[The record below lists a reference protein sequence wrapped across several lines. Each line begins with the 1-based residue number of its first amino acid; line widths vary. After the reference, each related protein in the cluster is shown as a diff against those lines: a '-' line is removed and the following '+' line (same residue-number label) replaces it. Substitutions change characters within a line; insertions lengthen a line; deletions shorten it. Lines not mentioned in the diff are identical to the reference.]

1 MLPAELYHDVFLIF
15 VLLLAIFNLPSY
27 VISNDESVFTDNS
40 MKSVLLLTI
49 IILFIGLRPLSI
61 VFADMAQYKDML
73 DYYGGTYFRFNYE
86 AENFIYDNLM
96 IYLACNGFPYP
107 LYYLMIA
114 TLYFTCYYICL
125 KKIFKHD
132 SYIMFILFLSAF
144 MTFTSSVNGIKAGAA
159 TAIFMVAVA
168 NFENWKKWL
177 PLLLISYGFHHAMQ
191 LPIVAFICNKLYYK
205 TNVYFAFWIF
215 CLLCAAAHITVFQT
229 IFANYT
235 DEKGA
240 SYLSGTGQEWGGKS
254 GFRVD
259 FVLYSAMPV
268 IMGYY
273 AIIKEKIADFFYERI
288 LSIYMLSN
296 GVWMLCMYMNYNN
309 RLAALSW
316 GMYVVVLFYPI
327 FRCAWPGN
335 RNETFKKIAWAHI
348 GFTMAM
354 HFVYYAF
361 IHLNR

>member
-15 VLLLAIFNLPSY
+15 VLLLAIFSLPNY
-27 VISNDESVFTDNS
+27 AISDCDSLSTNFSPKGIF
-40 MKSVLLLTI
+40 LLITI
-49 IILFIGLRPLSI
+49 TLFIGLRPLSI
-61 VFADMAQYKDML
+61 VFADMGQYKDML
-73 DYYGGTYFRFNYE
+73 DSYQGTIFQFNSE

-96 IYLACNGFPYP
+96 IYLACDGFPYT

-114 TLYFTCYYICL
+114 GLYYTCYYICL
-125 KKIFKHD
+125 RKIFKED
-132 SYIMFILFLSAF
+132 VYILFLLFLSAF
-144 MTFTSSVNGIKAGAA
+144 MTFSSSTNGIKAGAA

-168 NFENWKKWL
+168 NFENSKKWI

-191 LPIVAFICNKLYYK
+191 VPIVAFLCNKLYHK
-205 TNVYFAFWIF
+205 TNMYFIFWIF
-215 CLLCAAAHITVFQT
+215 CVICAAAHITVFQNL
-229 IFANYT
+229 FSNYT
-235 DEKGA
+235 NDKGA
-240 SYLSGTGQEWGGKS
+240 SYLITTGQEWGGKT
-254 GFRVD
+254 GFRID

-268 IMGYY
+268 LMGYY

-288 LSIYMLSN
+288 LSIYMLTN